1 MHYDLTTLP
10 NGLRIISEDMP
21 SLHSLSVG
29 AWIGTGS
36 RDERPE
42 EAGAS
47 HFLEHLLFKGSED
60 WPARRISDAFDAI
73 GARHNAFTS
82 KEYTCFWARM
92 REANLDLGVEI
103 LSEMVRRPAFRQ
115 EEIDLERGVVLEEI
129 NMNEDDPTD
138 VAHEEFITALWQ
150 GHPLA
155 PPNLGTPDSIAT
167 MSRDTVRN
175 YWSRRYSPKS
185 TVIAVAGRID
195 HAHLVDV
202 VAEAFGS
209 WEGDEVG
216 RTLSTP
222 EPTATVDVKHRDTEQ
237 AHLILGGPSITRD
250 DDRRYSLFVAD
261 HVLGGGMSSR
271 LFHEIREMRG
281 LAYAVHAF
289 RLPFTD
295 AGANA
300 VYVGTTPTQT
310 AEVLKIVRSEM
321 DKIMDSGIT
330 DEELTRAKG
339 HIQGSLALSLE
350 DPDGRMNRLGRNEIT
365 GMEHRSVD
373 EIVARVDA
381 VIGRDVI
388 DVAGVAYGGPYV
400 IGAAGPFE
408 ASELEEFVR

>member
-21 SLHSLSVG
+21 SLHSMSVG

-36 RDERPE
+36 RDEDPA

-47 HFLEHLLFKGSED
+47 HFLEHLLFKGSET

-82 KEYTCFWARM
+82 KEYTCYWARM
-92 REANLDLGVEI
+92 RDTHMGLGVEI
-103 LSEMVRRPAFRQ
+103 LGEMVQRPAFRQ

-138 VAHEEFITALWQ
+138 VAHEQFITALWG

-155 PPNLGTPDSIAT
+155 PPILGTPESITT
-167 MSRDTVRN
+167 MSRDTIVS
-175 YWSRRYSPKS
+175 YWARRYSPRS
-185 TVIAVAGRID
+185 TVIAAAGRVD
-195 HAHLVDV
+195 HDRLVEV
-202 VAEAFGS
+202 VAETFGD
-209 WEGDEVG
+209 WNGEEIG
-216 RTLSTP
+216 RTLHTP
-222 EPTATVDVKHRDTEQ
+222 APERAVSVRHRDTEQ

-250 DDRRYSLFVAD
+250 DDRRYALFVTD

-281 LAYAVHAF
+281 LAYAVQAF
-289 RLPFTD
+289 RLPFAD

-310 AEVLKIVRSEM
+310 AEVLKLVRDEI
-321 DKIMDSGIT
+321 DKIMGHHISE
-330 DEELTRAKG
+330 EELERAKG

-350 DPDGRMNRLGRNEIT
+350 DADGRMNRLGRNEIT
-365 GMEHRSVD
+365 GAEHRSVD
-373 EIVARVDA
+373 EIVERVDA
-381 VIGRDVI
+381 VLADDVM
-388 DVAGVAYGGPYV
+388 DVARVAYGGPYV
-400 IGAAGPFE
+400 IGATGPFE
-408 ASELEEFVR
+408 ASDLEEFVQ